1 MDQTLQLKRKIK
13 EFKTLPARHPYL
25 ALFTLALAFRFFCAF
40 FFPQPGYSD
49 AYYYSNVASSL
60 WQGKGFREDYLW
72 NYLASPLPS
81 SPINNPSSLYWM
93 PLTSV
98 LIYFSYL
105 LTGGTGFLASQ
116 FPAIILSSF
125 LPPLTFYLAKDIWG
139 TNPGTGYGWVG
150 GILMIFSG
158 IFAPYFSLP
167 DNFAPFALLTF
178 LVLLLFSRAFR
189 LSPSQGKKA
198 NLFMVGA
205 GVGVGL
211 SYLTRVDGILLLL
224 IPLVMS
230 ILNRFYFHRRLAL
243 GVQSFFLMFLAFFIT
258 LLPWLGRN
266 LLDTGQFFPG
276 GGIKTL
282 FLREYNDFYSFN
294 RPLDLAYYLNLKDPA
309 PDWGLLPII
318 YSKLGALFLNLLII
332 GRGTLF
338 FMAPLFLFGFFFRD
352 KLRETPEREVKHL
365 EGSGWKALEGLQPG
379 LLPFTL
385 YLVLLYLVMS
395 FFFTFPSTRGSVFHS
410 SGGLLPY
417 LYLVSLAG
425 LDKFIGWVG
434 TFSRPGAFKARQ
446 NFYRT
451 VLIGA
456 SILVSVGFTL
466 NLASSWNEDF
476 DNISQAKTWLKANV
490 PANAL
495 VMVPD
500 APAFYFVTG
509 RSAIVISTD
518 SLKQNLDIAR
528 RYGASYMVLQTK
540 YLTGPL
546 YDLFYKGGIQGFE
559 LVARLNETKIYRL
572 SPGNP
577 TP

>member
-1 MDQTLQLKRKIK
+1 MGFPGIKLNIDKNFHSLSVKLKNKKIHPKESALFRQTS
-13 EFKTLPARHPYL
+13 FKTSCFFSLFISFCLFL
-25 ALFTLALAFRFFCAF
+25 ALLILGVLPKIAFACPDLNGEGCFGRSNESLAGSFFL
-40 FFPQPGYSD
+40 G
-49 AYYYSNVASSL
+49 NEVLSL
-60 WQGKGFREDYLW
+60 NLRLEKGQLQELRLIDGINGKSIATGAKLEDGF
-72 NYLASPLPS
+72 
-81 SPINNPSSLYWM
+81 
-93 PLTSV
+93 
-98 LIYFSYL
+98 
-105 LTGGTGFLASQ
+105 G
-116 FPAIILSSF
+116 
-125 LPPLTFYLAKDIWG
+125 
-139 TNPGTGYGWVG
+139 
-150 GILMIFSG
+150 
-158 IFAPYFSLP
+158 
-167 DNFAPFALLTF
+167 
-178 LVLLLFSRAFR
+178 AFR
-189 LSPSQGKKA
+189 L
-198 NLFMVGA
+198 
-205 GVGVGL
+205 
-211 SYLTRVDGILLLL
+211 
-224 IPLVMS
+224 
-230 ILNRFYFHRRLAL
+230 
-243 GVQSFFLMFLAFFIT
+243 
-258 LLPWLGRN
+258 
-266 LLDTGQFFPG
+266 
-276 GGIKTL
+276 TL
-282 FLREYNDFYSFN
+282 FQPGSGQKIDLGANDFKFFSFEASN
-294 RPLDLAYYLNLKDPA
+294 PSPA
-309 PDWGLLPII
+309 PATNSPGWGLLPII